1 MKHLEILYS
10 NFIQVIKIFM
20 RKPMKN
26 EYSYDK
32 VWHHEE
38 ISIVL
43 VDYIGLAYVCVVSD
57 IYRPLSVDS

>member
-43 VDYIGLAYVCVVSD
+43 VDYIGLRMYVLYQ
-57 IYRPLSVDS
+57 IYTGPYL

>member
-1 MKHLEILYS
+1 
-10 NFIQVIKIFM
+10 
-20 RKPMKN
+20 MKN

-43 VDYIGLAYVCVVSD
+43 VDYIGLRMYVLD
-57 IYRPLSVDS
+57 QIYTGPYL